1 MTAVRGLCMIGAW
14 RFALTVD
21 KRLEKNMS
29 FVLGVDKHNVL
40 SKAKTSDPQV
50 VPLTFHSRL

>member
-1 MTAVRGLCMIGAW
+1 MIEAW
-14 RFALTVD
+14 HFALTVD